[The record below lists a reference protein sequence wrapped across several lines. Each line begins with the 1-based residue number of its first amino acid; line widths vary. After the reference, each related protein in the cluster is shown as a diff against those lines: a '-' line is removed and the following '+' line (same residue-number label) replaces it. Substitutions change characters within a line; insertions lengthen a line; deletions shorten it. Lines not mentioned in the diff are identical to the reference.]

1 MKYGISQSK
10 KRELWVW
17 IAIDRLDQE
26 VIAYTVGGRS
36 KKTWKRLL
44 RLLNRYRIVQMATD
58 GFNVYKQIVS
68 VEHIIGKKHTTQIES
83 LNANIRR
90 YLARFRRRTRCYSK
104 CPIMVDLSL
113 ALLFYQKALSIL
125 F

>member
-1 MKYGISQSK
+1 M
-10 KRELWVW
+10 
-17 IAIDRLDQE
+17 DQE

-36 KKTWKRLL
+36 KKTLKRLL

-58 GFNVYKQIVS
+58 GLNVYKQIVS
-68 VEHIIGKKHTTQIES
+68 VEHIIGKKRTTQIES
-83 LNANIRR
+83 LNANIRH